1 MTDDE
6 IRKIRK
12 KNNSMLGLI
21 LVAFVILVFSITVAK
36 MMGGATM
43 EAYDHVLS
51 LIHISEP
58 TRPY

>member
-12 KNNSMLGLI
+12 KNNVILGVI
-21 LVAFVILVFSITVAK
+21 LVAFVVLVVSITVAK

-43 EAYDHVLS
+43 EAYDHVR
-51 LIHISEP
+51 
-58 TRPY
+58 RPQLEEIK

>member
-43 EAYDHVLS
+43 EAYDHVR
-51 LIHISEP
+51 
-58 TRPY
+58 RPQLEQIN

>member
-1 MTDDE
+1 MTYDE

-43 EAYDHVLS
+43 EAYDHVR
-51 LIHISEP
+51 
-58 TRPY
+58 RPQLEQIN

>member
-12 KNNSMLGLI
+12 KNNVILGVILI
-21 LVAFVILVFSITVAK
+21 AFVVLVFSITVAK

-43 EAYDHVLS
+43 EAYDHVR
-51 LIHISEP
+51 
-58 TRPY
+58 RPQLEEIK

>member
-12 KNNSMLGLI
+12 KNNVILGVI
-21 LVAFVILVFSITVAK
+21 LVAFVVLVFSITVAK

-43 EAYDHVLS
+43 EAYDHV
-51 LIHISEP
+51 I
-58 TRPY
+58 RPQLEEIK

>member
-12 KNNSMLGLI
+12 KNNVILGGI
-21 LVAFVILVFSITVAK
+21 LVAFVVLVFSITVAK

-43 EAYDHVLS
+43 EAYDHVR
-51 LIHISEP
+51 
-58 TRPY
+58 RPQLEEIK

>member
-43 EAYDHVLS
+43 EAYDHVR
-51 LIHISEP
+51 
-58 TRPY
+58 RPQLVQIN

>member
-1 MTDDE
+1 MMKFE
-6 IRKIRK
+6 RFEK

-43 EAYDHVLS
+43 EAYDHVR
-51 LIHISEP
+51 
-58 TRPY
+58 RPQLEQIN

>member
-6 IRKIRK
+6 IQKIRK

-43 EAYDHVLS
+43 EAYDHVR
-51 LIHISEP
+51 
-58 TRPY
+58 RPQLEQIN

>member
-12 KNNSMLGLI
+12 NNNSILGLI

-43 EAYDHVLS
+43 EAYDHVR
-51 LIHISEP
+51 
-58 TRPY
+58 RPQLEQIN

>member
-43 EAYDHVLS
+43 EAYDHVR
-51 LIHISEP
+51 
-58 TRPY
+58 RPQLEQVN